1 MRTAARRRTLAAVS
15 AALACALLLG
25 ACAAPSRAGDAL
37 TVLCSN
43 DATVC
48 ERWAQEFADDTG
60 IHVTIVRM
68 PTSEALAR
76 LEQGR
81 DTPEFDVWHGGPA
94 EFYARAASEGLLS
107 SADPTG
113 ASAIPQDLRDPAGRW
128 TGVYASMLSICA
140 DPRQLDALGIPVP
153 STWDDLLDPALRG
166 RLVLSSPRTSGTAY
180 TVMFVQFQRLGHAG
194 AHRYL
199 SALYGQVQQFT
210 RSGTGPAR
218 ALIAG
223 DAAVAVTFAPYCSA
237 AATPAH
243 PLSVVLPADGT
254 GYEIGAV
261 ALVRGSRHPDLA
273 RRYLAYAVSTRGQT
287 ACRRVGIPQLPTDP
301 DLPGSLPEL
310 LAETPDGI
318 LPADIDRR
326 DLDRDRLMEWFAEEG
341 FDG

>member
-1 MRTAARRRTLAAVS
+1 MRAAARFRALAAAS
-15 AALACALLLG
+15 AIVVCSFLLV
-25 ACAAPSRAGDAL
+25 ACAAPSRADGEL

-43 DATVC
+43 DAAVC
-48 ERWAQEFADDTG
+48 ERWAREFAEG
-60 IHVTIVRM
+60 AGVHVTIVRM

-81 DTPEFDVWHGGPA
+81 DAPEFDVWHGGPA
-94 EFYARAASEGLLS
+94 EFYSRAASEGLLS
-107 SADPTG
+107 PADPTG
-113 ASAIPQDLRDPAGRW
+113 ASGIPQELRDPAGRW
-128 TGVYASMLSICA
+128 TGVYASVLSICA
-140 DPRQLDALGIPVP
+140 DPRQLDVLGIPIP

-180 TVMFVQFQRLGHAG
+180 TVMFVQSQRLGHAG
-194 AHRYL
+194 ARRYL

-210 RSGTGPAR
+210 RSGTAPAR
-218 ALIAG
+218 ALVAG

-243 PLSVVLPADGT
+243 PLSVVLPANGT

-273 RRYLAYAVSTRGQT
+273 RRYLDYAVSARGQT

-301 DLPGSLPEL
+301 GLPGSLSEL
-310 LAETPDGI
+310 LDETPDGI
-318 LPADIDRR
+318 LPADVVRR
-326 DLDRDRLMEWFAEEG
+326 DLDRDRLMEWFADEG
-341 FDG
+341 FDD